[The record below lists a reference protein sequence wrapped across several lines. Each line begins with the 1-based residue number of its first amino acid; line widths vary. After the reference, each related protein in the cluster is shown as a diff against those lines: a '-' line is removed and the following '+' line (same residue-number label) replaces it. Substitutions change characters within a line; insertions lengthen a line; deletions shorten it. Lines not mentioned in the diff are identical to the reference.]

1 MYPWSV
7 SVNQW
12 KIDKKEIYWGRHR
25 ISKHEMEAPC
35 ERTNVLSNADDL
47 FSRDRLVT

>member
-1 MYPWSV
+1 MIEVNVNVCLITKVLAKYPWSV

-25 ISKHEMEAPC
+25 ISDHGMEAQM
-35 ERTNVLSNADDL
+35 S
-47 FSRDRLVT
+47 